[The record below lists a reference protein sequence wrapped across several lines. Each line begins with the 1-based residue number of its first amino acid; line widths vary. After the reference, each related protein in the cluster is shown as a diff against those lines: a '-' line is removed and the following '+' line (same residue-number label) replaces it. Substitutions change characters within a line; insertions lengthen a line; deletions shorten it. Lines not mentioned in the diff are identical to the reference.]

1 MTEKPKQISIWFFVG
16 VLLAIYGVII
26 LGAGI
31 VDWDHPGGDRT
42 VVLSE
47 LHVGVWWG
55 AVLLVMGVIYSYVFA
70 PNRTRK

>member
-1 MTEKPKQISIWFFVG
+1 MSDKPKQISIWFFVG

-31 VDWDHPGGDRT
+31 DQWMNPAAHP
-42 VVLSE
+42 VVLAD

-55 AVLLVMGVIYSYVFA
+55 AVLFIIGCVYSYVFA
-70 PNRTRK
+70 PNRAQK